1 MDMIKGK
8 KIIRIVLIV
17 LIVISLGV
25 NIYIYKRNTVT
36 DKSINDIKIELQG
49 IKNKYNE
56 VLLNIQ
62 NNK

>member
-8 KIIRIVLIV
+8 KIILIVLIV

-36 DKSINDIKIELQG
+36 DKSINDIKVELQE